1 MNAPEASGNSG
12 AVRASRPPNR
22 PSIGVRYGDMRTA
35 LREAALMRAQRTQGG
50 SNSTNEMQQLAS
62 PVHGSNTE
70 GSIDETRV

>member
-50 SNSTNEMQQLAS
+50 SNSTNEVQVAS

-70 GSIDETRV
+70 GTIDETRV